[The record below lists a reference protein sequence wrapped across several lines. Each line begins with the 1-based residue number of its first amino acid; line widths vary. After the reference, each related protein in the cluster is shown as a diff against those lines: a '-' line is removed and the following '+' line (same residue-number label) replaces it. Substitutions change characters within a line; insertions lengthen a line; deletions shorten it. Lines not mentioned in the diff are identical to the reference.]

1 MTHDNFRWIIP
12 EKLAASES
20 PSKKKLKE
28 YAALGINSIVCLQT
42 WEKSDIYGDYD
53 MPSYSLKDIKDSGM
67 RLYHMPVPDGL
78 PPLDQQFDNFINLV
92 DRPDKVVLVHCHAG
106 IGRTGCMLGA
116 YLGHKNKLN
125 GSDTIKLLR
134 NIWICY
140 IQVPE
145 QELAV
150 RDYLDRKLSD

>member
-1 MTHDNFRWIIP
+1 MKDNNFRWIIP
-12 EKLAASES
+12 GKLAAAAS
-20 PSKKKLKE
+20 PKKDELKE

-42 WEKSDIYGDYD
+42 WEKYDTYGDYD
-53 MPSYSLKDIKDSGM
+53 IPSYSIKDIKENGM

-78 PPLDQQFDNFINLV
+78 PPLDTQFDNFINLV
-92 DRPDKVVLVHCHAG
+92 DNPKNVVLVHCHAG

-116 YLGHKNKLN
+116 YLGHNRKLN
-125 GSDTIKLLR
+125 GNDTIKLLR

-150 RDYLDRKLSD
+150 RDYLDRKLSG